1 MPRPGTPVVDPRM
14 LPGVRAAVTGSMV
27 DECRISGPGTGST
40 YNPATKTST
49 RTAGA
54 TKHEGATYLQAP
66 TDQPRIVDFGGEA
79 TQVTGYVAA
88 VSIDWDDVEVGDTYT
103 VTAVNAHG
111 DPRLVGRDFTISK
124 VGVDT
129 FAAQRILELEEVG
142 RG

>member
-1 MPRPGTPVVDPRM
+1 M

-27 DECRISGPGTGST
+27 DECRITGPGTGST

-49 RTAGA
+49 RTPGE
-54 TKHEGATYLQAP
+54 TKHEGATYLQEP
-66 TDQPRIVDFGGEA
+66 TNQPRTVDFGGEA

-88 VSIDWDDVEVGDTYT
+88 VDIAWDDVEVGDTYT
-103 VTAVNAHG
+103 LTAVNEHG
-111 DPRLVGRDFTISK
+111 DPRLIGRDFKVAK

-129 FAAQRILELEEVG
+129 FAAQRILELEEIG